1 MSTRCNN
8 GSHYE
13 NHQRADWLQDMGA
26 HAHRLASEH
35 HYKQGHQTHGATSV
49 VQNAARN
56 GAGSPSTARAGRP
69 DACARN
75 EGELSRVR

>member
-1 MSTRCNN
+1 MLLAVTIDHITKSISGPT
-8 GSHYE
+8 G
-13 NHQRADWLQDMGA
+13 LQDMAA
-26 HAHRLASEH
+26 HAHRLAAEH
-35 HYKQGHQTHGATSV
+35 HYKQGHQILGATSV

-75 EGELSRVR
+75 EGELPRGR